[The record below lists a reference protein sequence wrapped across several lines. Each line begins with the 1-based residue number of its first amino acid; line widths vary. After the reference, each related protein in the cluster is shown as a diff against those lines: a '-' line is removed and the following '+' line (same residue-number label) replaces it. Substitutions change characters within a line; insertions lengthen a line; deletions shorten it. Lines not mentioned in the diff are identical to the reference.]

1 MATTTLNTLL
11 PEFAKRHGYWVGS
24 FTTTTNIT
32 GSDKV
37 IVSTG
42 LISSGYDDDDALID
56 YWIRITSGTDD
67 DAVRRIDDYTGS
79 SGSCTVASGA
89 NLSSGSSITF
99 EVYTRDPNDII
110 DALNTARTAL
120 YPAIHKV
127 VYERDISGEVDRT
140 KYAVPSTIHSVSK
153 LWYEPRLK
161 SNWADNLVETLDS
174 DFEGDLTDF
183 TTSSATLTAETETT
197 SPNNQMVWHGTQSG
211 KVLVANSS
219 TGYAY
224 LAVPSPTN
232 YEGEEINISFW
243 SHALSV
249 SGATVKAAI
258 RTDGGSWSV
267 GTAHGGDGWERLS
280 VSLSPQGINTSI
292 HVGVQIVNSSGAD
305 YHVYIDELIATA
317 GRAENPYPQ
326 AQIIKQWYPENS
338 NVVIPA
344 GVPENSNLLI
354 EGVAPVSSVS
364 SGTDTMEIGE
374 NRYEVLFQS
383 AMAVL
388 SSGEFNESDD
398 NELNALQRRNTHS
411 RNRVSESTMVVPT
424 RIRTVV

>member
-11 PEFAKRHGYWVGS
+11 PEFAKRHGYWVGG

-42 LISSGYDDDDALID
+42 LVSSGYDDDDALID

-79 SGSCTVASGA
+79 SGSCIVASGA
-89 NLSSGSSITF
+89 SLSSGSSITF

-140 KYAVPSTIHSVSK
+140 KYTVPSTIHSVSK

-161 SNWADNLVETLDS
+161 SNWADNLVGTLDA

-211 KVLVANSS
+211 KILVANGS

-243 SHALSV
+243 AHSLSV
-249 SGATVKAAI
+249 SGATVKATT
-258 RTDGGSWSV
+258 RTDSGSWSV
-267 GTAHGGDGWERLS
+267 GSSHGGDGWERLS
-280 VSLSPQGINTSI
+280 VSVSPQGIDTSI
-292 HVGVQIVNSSGAD
+292 HVGVQIVNGSGAD
-305 YHVYIDELIATA
+305 YHVYMDELIATS
-317 GRAENPYPQ
+317 GRTDNPYPQ

-338 NVVIPA
+338 SVVIPS

-364 SGTDTMEIGE
+364 SGTDTMEVGE
-374 NRYEVLFQS
+374 NRYELLFQS